1 MSIAERRAI
10 LGIPKRTRTSNIM
23 PKRTMEPRRPAKRF
37 KTSKALP
44 SRPARRALSR
54 TLGVEVKY
62 FDVAVG
68 FTIPSTVDW
77 TTTQI
82 GADMPQIAQGDD
94 IVNRNGR
101 KIQLQRVM
109 FRGTVMTA
117 PTTAQSAVTGP
128 NSVRIVLVHNKQPN
142 ATNLTGDLVM
152 GLNGGA
158 AANTSVAIHMFQ
170 GVQGFGRFKIVD
182 DILLNLDV
190 NAAVNNASATTVSA
204 ASVERSFTLQYRPK
218 KPIVIEYA
226 GSATA
231 VPNTNSFN
239 ILANAEATQYT
250 PNLQGVI
257 RFYFTDV

>member
-1 MSIAERRAI
+1 M
-10 LGIPKRTRTSNIM
+10 
-23 PKRTMEPRRPAKRF
+23 
-37 KTSKALP
+37 
-44 SRPARRALSR
+44 
-54 TLGVEVKY
+54 KY

-68 FTIPSTVDW
+68 FNIPSSVDW
-77 TTTQI
+77 SSTEV
-82 GADMPQIAQGDD
+82 GADMPQLVQGDD

-101 KIQLQRVM
+101 KVQLQRVM
-109 FRGTVMTA
+109 FRGTVMTTA
-117 PTTAQSAVTGP
+117 TTAGTAVAGP
-128 NSVRIVLVHNKQPN
+128 NTVRLVLVHNKQPN
-142 ATNLTGDLVM
+142 QANTDGENVM

-158 AANTSVAIHMFQ
+158 AGNTSVAIHMFQ

-182 DILLNLDV
+182 DVILNLDV

-239 ILANAEATQYT
+239 ILANSEASTYT
-250 PNLQGVI
+250 PNVQGVV